1 MKVMR
6 RFRFGCRPGVV
17 RRTASGISLGEFWDT
32 RLFPVTLTISSFP
45 ETLARMAETASGNN
59 ATTRRVRQHR
69 ERAGLIRV
77 EVEVPTP
84 DDALAVRRFAQA
96 RRRAKET
103 PAPAAPSPPAATAD
117 TGTILAAMDIDRQE
131 IVLLFAQALAQTTAP
146 DLLARGRRVALN
158 FAEAVAQGR
167 RDMAL
172 RDHDGPQ

>member
-1 MKVMR
+1 
-6 RFRFGCRPGVV
+6 
-17 RRTASGISLGEFWDT
+17 
-32 RLFPVTLTISSFP
+32 
-45 ETLARMAETASGNN
+45 MAETASGNS

-96 RRRAKET
+96 RRRARET
-103 PAPAAPSPPAATAD
+103 PPPDVPPPTAPPTDIAAT
-117 TGTILAAMDIDRQE
+117 LAAMDAERRE
-131 IVLLFAQALAQTTAP
+131 IALLFAQALAQTTAP

-158 FAEAVAQGR
+158 FAEAVAQHR

-172 RDHDGPQ
+172 RDHGGPQ